1 MFGFQRVGDFIW
13 LAADSRCKG
22 FLLGATAG
30 RTTLNGEGLQHE
42 DGHSH
47 LMAATVPNCLAYDPG
62 FAYEVAVI
70 IHEGLRRMYVEDES
84 VFYYITLYNEPYV
97 MPALP
102 EGANEGI
109 LKGMYLLKS
118 AEVPGSRSRVQLLG
132 SGPILRQTLL
142 AQEMLARD
150 YGVSSDLY
158 SVTSY
163 KELRREALEV
173 ERWNLLHPTET
184 PRQCYIQK
192 LLAGKQGPF
201 IAASDY
207 MHLVSEQIA
216 KWVPG
221 RLVTLGTDGF
231 GRSDTRENLR
241 RHFEIDAAHITFAA
255 LSDLHRRGE
264 VDRASIEKARQAL
277 GIDPDK
283 KNPVS
288 A

>member
-1 MFGFQRVGDFIW
+1 
-13 LAADSRCKG
+13 
-22 FLLGATAG
+22 
-30 RTTLNGEGLQHE
+30 
-42 DGHSH
+42 
-47 LMAATVPNCLAYDPG
+47 VPNCLAYDPG

-70 IHEGLRRMYVEDES
+70 IQEGLRRMYVEDES
-84 VFYYITLYNEPYV
+84 IFYYITLYNEPYV

-118 AEVPGSRSRVQLLG
+118 ADVPGARSRVQLLG

-142 AQEMLARD
+142 AQELLARD
-150 YGVSSDLY
+150 YGVASDLY

-163 KELRREALEV
+163 KELRREALEI

-184 PRQCYIQK
+184 PRQCYVQK

-241 RHFEIDAAHITFAA
+241 RHFEIDAAHIAFAA
-255 LSDLHRRGE
+255 LSELHRRGE
-264 VDRASIEKARQAL
+264 FDRASIEKARQAL

-283 KNPVS
+283 KYPVS

>member
-1 MFGFQRVGDFIW
+1 
-13 LAADSRCKG
+13 
-22 FLLGATAG
+22 LLGATAG

-70 IHEGLRRMYVEDES
+70 IQEGLRRMYVEDES
-84 VFYYITLYNEPYV
+84 IFYYITLYNEPYV

-118 AEVPGSRSRVQLLG
+118 AEVPGARSRVQLLG

-142 AQEMLARD
+142 AQETLARD
-150 YGVSSDLY
+150 YGVASDLY

-163 KELRREALEV
+163 KELRREALEI

-184 PRQCYIQK
+184 PRQCYVQK
-192 LLAGKQGPF
+192 LLAGKQGPY

-207 MHLVSEQIA
+207 MHLVTEQIA

-255 LSDLHRRGE
+255 LSELHRRGE
-264 VDRASIEKARQAL
+264 FDRAAIEKARQAL

>member
-1 MFGFQRVGDFIW
+1 M
-13 LAADSRCKG
+13 
-22 FLLGATAG
+22 
-30 RTTLNGEGLQHE
+30 
-42 DGHSH
+42 
-47 LMAATVPNCLAYDPG
+47 
-62 FAYEVAVI
+62 
-70 IHEGLRRMYVEDES
+70 
-84 VFYYITLYNEPYV
+84 
-97 MPALP
+97 
-102 EGANEGI
+102 
-109 LKGMYLLKS
+109 
-118 AEVPGSRSRVQLLG
+118 
-132 SGPILRQTLL
+132 L
-142 AQEMLARD
+142 AQETLARD
-150 YGVSSDLY
+150 YGVASDLY

-173 ERWNLLHPTET
+173 ERWNLLHPTEK
-184 PRQCYIQK
+184 PRQAYVQK
-192 LLAGKQGPF
+192 LLHGKQGPF

-216 KWVPG
+216 KWVPDR

-255 LSDLHRRGE
+255 LSELHRRGE
-264 VDRASIEKARQAL
+264 VDRSVIEKARQAL